1 MSVNVCSISGNLGAD
16 PELRRTAGGTS
27 ILRLSVAV
35 NERVRDASGGWES
48 RANWIS
54 CVVFGRR
61 AEALAQRL
69 AKGARVA
76 VSGRL
81 HESRWMQDDQRRSR
95 VELIVDELEFLS
107 PGRDMGDG
115 VARPHPPAPE
125 PAGEAV
131 ADEDIPF

>member
-27 ILRLSVAV
+27 VLRLSVAV
-35 NERVRDASGGWES
+35 SERVRDASGGWES
-48 RANWIS
+48 RANWVS

-69 AKGARVA
+69 SKGMRVA

-95 VELIVDELEFLS
+95 VEVIVDDLDFLS
-107 PGRDMGDG
+107 PGRDMGDHG
-115 VARPHPPAPE
+115 SRASQ
-125 PAGEAV
+125 GDQGL
-131 ADEDIPF
+131 ADADLPF